1 MSDITALGQ
10 VQPRDI
16 TPAGSSTTNQ
26 VDWPMGDTVRGSLF
40 QNPTNTDLQTNMTDG
55 DAISLMAQIFPVS
68 SVVDILADQARRDE
82 TLLPLLK
89 GVPEWKRTQWFSR
102 QASNKAIHKGNKMLQ
117 AQQHRNE
124 ANIVLLENIAN
135 KGEAVTEVADVFD
148 YLLRKPLTKK
158 ALENH
163 PKVRGIMKAAA
174 KVLKFGG
181 MFITQ
186 EANERRER
194 LARRRQ
200 QGGQRKTKKNKKALI
215 NTLKKAYKNHK
226 TKKCKSNKCHKKSR
240 RK

>member
-1 MSDITALGQ
+1 MSDRTVLDQ
-10 VQPRDI
+10 VQPHVI
-16 TPAGSSTTNQ
+16 AQTEPAAADLAN
-26 VDWPMGDTVRGSLF
+26 WPMGDTVRGSLF
-40 QNPTNTDLQTNMTDG
+40 KNPTNTDLQTNMTDD
-55 DAISLMAQIFPVS
+55 DAISLMAQIFPIS
-68 SVVDILADQARRDE
+68 SVVDILAKKARRDE

-89 GVPEWKRTQWFSR
+89 GEPEWKRKQWFDK
-102 QASNKAIHKGNKMLQ
+102 QASNEAIPKGNKMLQ

-124 ANIVLLENIAN
+124 AKIVLLENIAK

-148 YLLRKPLTKK
+148 YLLRKPLTKE
-158 ALENH
+158 ALKNH
-163 PKVRGIMKAAA
+163 PKVRVIMKAVA

-186 EANERRER
+186 EANERQER
-194 LARRRQ
+194 LARQRQ
-200 QGGQRKTKKNKKALI
+200 QGGQRKTKKNKRALI

>member
-1 MSDITALGQ
+1 MSDRTAPSQ
-10 VQPRDI
+10 VQQHDI
-16 TPAGSSTTNQ
+16 TPAGSNTTFPVN
-26 VDWPMGDTVRGSLF
+26 WPMVKDSLF
-40 QNPTNTDLQTNMTDG
+40 KNPTDTPLQINMTDG
-55 DAISLMAQIFPVS
+55 DAISLADQIFPAS
-68 SVVDILADQARRDE
+68 SLVDILAKKARRDE
-82 TLLPLLK
+82 TFLPLVTLLPERK
-89 GVPEWKRTQWFSR
+89 KPQIFSI

-124 ANIVLLENIAN
+124 ANIVLLENIAK

-163 PKVRGIMKAAA
+163 HKVRVIMKAAA

-194 LARRRQ
+194 LTRRRQ
-200 QGGQRKTKKNKKALI
+200 QGGQRKTKKNKRALI

-226 TKKCKSNKCHKKSR
+226 TKKCKSNKCHKRSR